1 MIKDKKALE
10 DFNNRYIKNC
20 NLSYEEK
27 LKIYNSLLAEAF
39 KLKVLPLK
47 DPLEGIE
54 TDIEVARILNS
65 LP

>member
-1 MIKDKKALE
+1 MIKDKKVLE

-20 NLSYEEK
+20 KLTYEKK

-39 KLKVLPLK
+39 KLKVLPSK

>member
-1 MIKDKKALE
+1 MIKDKKVLE

-20 NLSYEEK
+20 RFTYEEK
-27 LKIYNSLLAEAF
+27 LKIYDSLLSVAF
-39 KLKVLPLK
+39 SLKVLPSK

>member
-1 MIKDKKALE
+1 MIKDKKVLE

-20 NLSYEEK
+20 NLTYEEK
-27 LKIYNSLLAEAF
+27 LKIYDSLLAVAF
-39 KLKVLPLK
+39 KLKVLPSK

>member
-1 MIKDKKALE
+1 MIKDKKVLE

-20 NLSYEEK
+20 KLTYEEK
-27 LKIYNSLLAEAF
+27 LKIYNSLLSVAF
-39 KLKVLPLK
+39 KLKVLPSK

>member
-20 NLSYEEK
+20 KLTYEEK
-27 LKIYNSLLAEAF
+27 LKIYNSLLSVAF
-39 KLKVLPLK
+39 KLKVLPSK

>member
-1 MIKDKKALE
+1 MIKDKKVLE

-20 NLSYEEK
+20 KLTYEEK
-27 LKIYNSLLAEAF
+27 LKIYDSLLSVAF
-39 KLKVLPLK
+39 SLKVLPLK

-54 TDIEVARILNS
+54 TDIEIARILNS

>member
-1 MIKDKKALE
+1 MIKDKKVLE

-20 NLSYEEK
+20 KLTYEKK
-27 LKIYNSLLAEAF
+27 LKIYNSLLSVAF
-39 KLKVLPLK
+39 SLKVLPSK